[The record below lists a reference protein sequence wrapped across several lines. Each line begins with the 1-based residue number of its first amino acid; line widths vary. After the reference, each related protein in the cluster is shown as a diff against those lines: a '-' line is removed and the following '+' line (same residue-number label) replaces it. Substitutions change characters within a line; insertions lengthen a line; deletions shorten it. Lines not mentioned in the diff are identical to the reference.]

1 MAHMDPFS
9 GNLIIVGVFMA
20 MAFLCFVIIQG
31 NLCGINIVK
40 RLLWVYDM
48 GWCWGWA
55 RTYSH
60 LTILYRMVYRAAKT
74 WDGFRGFWEI
84 CRSNKGLL
92 ANRSV
97 LSFQSSSIEQT
108 NPCQTSL
115 KGMSKYHQ
123 KILYIYILFMS
134 LQLRVYVSYCKA
146 ETRTTDLH
154 DLHQY
159 HQSNRFGIVSLT
171 RCTSFGETC
180 WCPRK
185 AMCHD
190 SAGQNRITR
199 PVPKA
204 VAICPT
210 WCLHFSMLFLCE
222 VWSGKIWCWIWTLA
236 DRCGSLLRIPANS
249 LMWCASIRGTCWIA
263 GTS

>member
-1 MAHMDPFS
+1 
-9 GNLIIVGVFMA
+9 
-20 MAFLCFVIIQG
+20 
-31 NLCGINIVK
+31 
-40 RLLWVYDM
+40 M

-123 KILYIYILFMS
+123 KNILYIYIYILLCPCSWGSMS
-134 LQLRVYVSYCKA
+134 VTVRQKREQQIWCVTSINPLWDRFTHPLHLIWRDLLMSQESHVPWLRWAKQDHS
-146 ETRTTDLH
+146 
-154 DLHQY
+154 
-159 HQSNRFGIVSLT
+159 
-171 RCTSFGETC
+171 
-180 WCPRK
+180 PR
-185 AMCHD
+185 
-190 SAGQNRITR
+190 G

-210 WCLHFSMLFLCE
+210 WCLHFSMVFLYYVKIVKFE
-222 VWSGKIWCWIWTLA
+222 VARSGVKS
-236 DRCGSLLRIPANS
+236 GPLLRI
-249 LMWCASIRGTCWIA
+249 
-263 GTS
+263 TSP

>member
-1 MAHMDPFS
+1 M
-9 GNLIIVGVFMA
+9 IWVGVGDGPELIAIWRYYTEWYTVRPKLEMVLEDFERSVDQTKGCWQIGV
-20 MAFLCFVIIQG
+20 FYLF
-31 NLCGINIVK
+31 NL
-40 RLLWVYDM
+40 LP
-48 GWCWGWA
+48 
-55 RTYSH
+55 
-60 LTILYRMVYRAAKT
+60 
-74 WDGFRGFWEI
+74 
-84 CRSNKGLL
+84 SNKPIPAKHLWRECR
-92 ANRSV
+92 N
-97 LSFQSSSIEQT
+97 IT
-108 NPCQTSL
+108 KKN
-115 KGMSKYHQ
+115 
-123 KILYIYILFMS
+123 IIYIYILFMS

>member
-1 MAHMDPFS
+1 
-9 GNLIIVGVFMA
+9 MA

-123 KILYIYILFMS
+123 KKYYIYISFLCPCSWGSMSVTVRQRNENNRSAWPPSISSIKPLWDRFTHPLHLIWRDLLMSQESHVPWLRWAKQDHSPSAKGCGYLSHVMPAFFYVVFMWS
-134 LQLRVYVSYCKA
+134 LKWQ
-146 ETRTTDLH
+146 DLVLNL
-154 DLHQY
+154 DP
-159 HQSNRFGIVSLT
+159 
-171 RCTSFGETC
+171 C
-180 WCPRK
+180 WPL
-185 AMCHD
+185 
-190 SAGQNRITR
+190 RIT
-199 PVPKA
+199 
-204 VAICPT
+204 
-210 WCLHFSMLFLCE
+210 S
-222 VWSGKIWCWIWTLA
+222 
-236 DRCGSLLRIPANS
+236 ANS
-249 LMWCASIRGTCWIA
+249 CEFSDVVC
-263 GTS
+263 

>member
-1 MAHMDPFS
+1 M
-9 GNLIIVGVFMA
+9 GGVFMA

-40 RLLWVYDM
+40 RLLWDM
-48 GWCWGWA
+48 IWVGDGWCWGWA

-115 KGMSKYHQ
+115 KGMSKYHP
-123 KILYIYILFMS
+123 KNILYTYTYIYILLCPCSWGSMS
-134 LQLRVYVSYCKA
+134 VSVFCRNENRSDA
-146 ETRTTDLH
+146 WP
-154 DLHQY
+154 
-159 HQSNRFGIVSLT
+159 QSIRFGIVSLT
-171 RCTSFGETC
+171 PLHLIWRDLLMSQESHVP
-180 WCPRK
+180 WLRWAKQDHSPR
-185 AMCHD
+185 
-190 SAGQNRITR
+190 G
-199 PVPKA
+199 PVPLWLKGYLSHVMPA
-204 VAICPT
+204 FFYVVFILCED
-210 WCLHFSMLFLCE
+210 CE

-236 DRCGSLLRIPANS
+236 DRCGSLPRSCEFSDVL
-249 LMWCASIRGTCWIA
+249 C
-263 GTS
+263 